1 MPRSLIAEAMPKGC
15 ERVSR
20 YQRAV
25 EVEDLIVTLAQSR
38 QGLTIDEIAD
48 RYEISRRTAERMRDA
63 VAERFP
69 LTEGARHDGDRRKRW
84 RIDSNTLQTLV
95 PLQAHERAVVAR
107 AAEALRKA
115 GKDQLARELGALGR
129 RHRSW
134 REKT

>member
-15 ERVSR
+15 ETVSR

-25 EVEDLIVTLAQSR
+25 EVEDLIVTLARSR
-38 QGLTIDEIAD
+38 QGVTIDEIAD

-69 LTEGARHDGDRRKRW
+69 LTEGERYDGDRRKRW

-95 PLQAHERAVVAR
+95 PLQAQERAVVAR
-107 AAEALRKA
+107 AAEALREA

-129 RHRSW
+129 RHRS
-134 REKT
+134 